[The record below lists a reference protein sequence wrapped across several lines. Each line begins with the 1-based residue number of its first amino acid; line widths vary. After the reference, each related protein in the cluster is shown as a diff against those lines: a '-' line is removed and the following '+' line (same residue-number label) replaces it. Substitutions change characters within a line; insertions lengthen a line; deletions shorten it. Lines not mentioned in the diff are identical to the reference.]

1 MSENAIRLLTTKKII
16 MAEEGT
22 EWVTVILHAY
32 STHSV
37 ITSEL
42 VILEDISF
50 YGDERSYQ
58 FHIDLFEETWV
69 RDLREVKACVAYGGW
84 VPRNLGARTAG
95 PKPR

>member
-22 EWVTVILHAY
+22 EWETVILHAY

-42 VILEDISF
+42 VILEDISGF
-50 YGDERSYQ
+50 SIVMKDRISFTLICLRKLE
-58 FHIDLFEETWV
+58 FEI
-69 RDLREVKACVAYGGW
+69 
-84 VPRNLGARTAG
+84 
-95 PKPR
+95 

>member
-1 MSENAIRLLTTKKII
+1 MSENVIRLLTTKKII

-22 EWVTVILHAY
+22 EWEIVILHTY

-42 VILEDISF
+42 VTLEDICF

-58 FHIDLFEETWV
+58 FHIDLFEETWA
-69 RDLREVKACVAYGGW
+69 RDLRDVKACVAYGGW
-84 VPRNLGARTAG
+84 VARNLGAGAAD